1 MILVIIN
8 QVVRAL
14 RSCPNPA
21 NGNLPTDYLLFLCP
35 GKREL
40 GGEHIDV
47 SISQSVSYVLILLE
61 LSNTI
66 IYVLV
71 YILLLSFKRLAIV
84 YTICTV

>member
-1 MILVIIN
+1 MIMILIIIN

-47 SISQSVSYVLILLE
+47 SISQSCLNYL
-61 LSNTI
+61 NTI

>member
-1 MILVIIN
+1 MIMILVIIN

-47 SISQSVSYVLILLE
+47 SIS
-61 LSNTI
+61 
-66 IYVLV
+66 
-71 YILLLSFKRLAIV
+71 
-84 YTICTV
+84 